1 MTLHIRLLKIAEAI
15 GTELTG
21 SPLFFSRDSIMKI
34 EAMYPDARLEFLQ
47 AKLKMPLDGMVFFSY
62 V

>member
-34 EAMYPDARLEFLQ
+34 EAMCPDERLEFLQ
-47 AKLKMPLDGMVFFSY
+47 AKLKMPL
-62 V
+62 